1 MTPSFSGAHKF
12 LLLLLLLSF
21 VWSPPASAQAVTIRD
36 TLVWNQA
43 DGDTVL
49 AAQAFEARV
58 YVETDPIPFVV
69 PGTICLPFVITDTA
83 GGVWTLGSGKA
94 PDIAILRNGIAAA
107 GAFGMRLVL
116 YQSVIYLQGDDAN
129 WYVWT
134 GSAFRSWTGTDPPV
148 LTIAAIS
155 SSRWTCQAPLTAAL
169 VTRLQAPGDHP
180 IVLRLYDPVG
190 QKESG
195 ASNVWIVTQPGGG
208 SAPTVGLVGAR
219 NL

>member
-1 MTPSFSGAHKF
+1 MSPSFSGAYKI

-21 VWSPPASAQAVTIRD
+21 LWSTSVSAQATLRD
-36 TLVWNQA
+36 TLVWNQL

-49 AAQAFEARV
+49 SAQAFEARV
-58 YVETDPIPFVV
+58 YVETDPIGLVV
-69 PGTICLPFVITDTA
+69 PGTICLPFVITDT
-83 GGVWTLGSGKA
+83 GGAVWTLGGGTS
-94 PDIAILRNGIAAA
+94 PDIAILRNGISAA
-107 GAFGMRLVL
+107 GAFGMRLVP
-116 YQSVIYLQGDDAN
+116 YQNTIYLQGDDAN

-148 LTIAAIS
+148 LTIAVIP
-155 SSRWTCQAPLTAAL
+155 SSRWTCQASLTAAL

-190 QKESG
+190 KGESG

-208 SAPTVGLVGAR
+208 SAPTVGLVGVR

>member
-1 MTPSFSGAHKF
+1 MSPSSTGAHQS
-12 LLLLLLLSF
+12 LLLLLF
-21 VWSPPASAQAVTIRD
+21 VLWSPPVSAQAILTS
-36 TLVWNQA
+36 TLVWNQS
-43 DGDTVL
+43 DGDTVP

-58 YVETDPIPFVV
+58 YVETDLIPFVV
-69 PGTICLPFVITDTA
+69 PGTICVPFVITDSA
-83 GGVWTLGSGKA
+83 GGVWTLGTGSS

-107 GAFGMRLVL
+107 GAFGMRLVP

>member
-1 MTPSFSGAHKF
+1 MSPSFSGAHTFF
-12 LLLLLLLSF
+12 LLLVLLSG
-21 VWSPPASAQAVTIRD
+21 SLSAQTPVTL
-36 TLVWNQA
+36 TSLVMWNQS

-49 AAQAFEARV
+49 SAQAFDARV
-58 YVETDPIPFVV
+58 YVETDPIGLVV
-69 PGTICLPFVITDTA
+69 PGTICLPFVITDPA
-83 GGVWTLGSGKA
+83 GAVWTLGGGKS
-94 PDIAILRNGIAAA
+94 PDIAILRNGTSAA
-107 GAFGMRLVL
+107 GAFGMRLVP

-148 LTIAAIS
+148 LTIAAIP
-155 SSRWTCQAPLTAAL
+155 SSRWTCQAPLTQAL
-169 VTRLQAPGDHP
+169 VDRLQLPGDHP

-190 QKESG
+190 KGESG
-195 ASNVWIVTQPGGG
+195 ASNVWIVTQPGGV